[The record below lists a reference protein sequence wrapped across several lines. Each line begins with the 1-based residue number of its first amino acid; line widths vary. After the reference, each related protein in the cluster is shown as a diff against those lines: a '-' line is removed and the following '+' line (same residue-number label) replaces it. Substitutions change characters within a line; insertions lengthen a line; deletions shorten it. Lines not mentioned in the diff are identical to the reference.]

1 MDIDVYDVAMLIYRP
16 VFPRQRTR
24 FHRERAATERGAG
37 RAAGGA
43 RAAARLTFRVAVTV
57 LAAADVDARDA
68 GSDGDE

>member
-1 MDIDVYDVAMLIYRP
+1 MLIYRP
-16 VFPRQRTR
+16 FFPRQRTR

-57 LAAADVDARDA
+57 LAAADVTLVTQAVTGMSERVV
-68 GSDGDE
+68 GSSQ